1 MPVNRI
7 KSVERTKIVVSG
19 ELPRQHIQE
28 IFNQIVG
35 PAPAVGFRYNYNKE
49 TDETEIRFVP
59 CRVYTVDLPPE
70 IEERFGDGIS
80 RERKIVIP
88 GIIMGRD
95 NINEIVERCWVPAR
109 KRAKKANDNL
119 KWVVVMPRIV
129 KDDEYKTLRTE
140 ISFIIES
147 QAAKQDEKS
156 DKKPKEPRG
165 CLPKDVPETLDRATE
180 LVVEELRKLVGE
192 DASYAMEAAHILD
205 EVSMDFSETIEEML
219 YNS

>member
-1 MPVNRI
+1 
-7 KSVERTKIVVSG
+7 
-19 ELPRQHIQE
+19 
-28 IFNQIVG
+28 
-35 PAPAVGFRYNYNKE
+35 
-49 TDETEIRFVP
+49 
-59 CRVYTVDLPPE
+59 
-70 IEERFGDGIS
+70 
-80 RERKIVIP
+80 
-88 GIIMGRD
+88 
-95 NINEIVERCWVPAR
+95 
-109 KRAKKANDNL
+109 
-119 KWVVVMPRIV
+119 MPRIV